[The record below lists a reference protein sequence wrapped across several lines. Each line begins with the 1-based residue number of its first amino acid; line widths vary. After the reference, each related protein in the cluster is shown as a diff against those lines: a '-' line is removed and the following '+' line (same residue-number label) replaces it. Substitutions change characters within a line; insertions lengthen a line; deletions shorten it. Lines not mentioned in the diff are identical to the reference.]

1 MKVFCVLFGFLAFY
15 YYQRNQR
22 LAAGLFFALAIIFF
36 FKINI
41 FGLIIAI
48 LFIYFGYRLLK
59 KNEEDN
65 RERVHNDAVF
75 QTEEANVKKSFIGEV
90 HYTERFELKDFS
102 IQQAIGDVKI
112 DLTKALVH
120 EGETVIIVN
129 GWVGSI
135 DIYVPYDLPVFI
147 DASVFFGELEIFDKH
162 ETGMNRHITT
172 KSTQYDEAAKKVKII
187 LSLFIGDIDVR
198 HL

>member
-1 MKVFCVLFGFLAFY
+1 MKVFCVVFGFLAFY
-15 YYQRNQR
+15 FYQRNQR

-147 DASVFFGELEIFDKH
+147 DASVFF
-162 ETGMNRHITT
+162 
-172 KSTQYDEAAKKVKII
+172 
-187 LSLFIGDIDVR
+187 
-198 HL
+198 